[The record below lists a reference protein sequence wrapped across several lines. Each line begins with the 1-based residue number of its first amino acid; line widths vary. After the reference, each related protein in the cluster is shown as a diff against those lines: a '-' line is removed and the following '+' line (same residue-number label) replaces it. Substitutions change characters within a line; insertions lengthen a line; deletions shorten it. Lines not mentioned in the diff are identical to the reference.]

1 MAEIT
6 EEKLAPARQPDR
18 PRRLAP
24 PPRPRSSRGR
34 WVFPVIVIVLIII
47 VLGGVFVYLRYMRGS
62 SVTYVQQAVRVGN
75 LQDTVAATGQLQP
88 RAVYDMNFSSAG
100 QVQAIDVQ
108 VGQQVTA
115 GQTLATLNKGAPMT
129 APANATVA
137 AINGVVGEDVG
148 SNGNVSASNSG
159 SGGSGNGGGSS
170 SQPFMILTDTS
181 SFTIAAQVN
190 EADIEQIKT
199 GQTAQFTL
207 PAFPN
212 QTFTASVTDIQTYG
226 QISSG
231 VVNYTVDLAVN
242 NNSLQGAH
250 PYPGM
255 TATINIITQ
264 QVTNVLLVP
273 NSALTF
279 PSQALQSGELSRA
292 ALRSLYRSGGL
303 NGNTTSGNSGS
314 STSSQGKRGVVLEIQ
329 NGQLTPVVVTTG
341 LTNGQYT
348 QILSGLSQGDRVV
361 TSQIGGQSSGILS
374 GLGGGRGGAGG
385 AGGFGGGGGGFGG
398 GGRRNGGGG
407 AGGAGGTSNGG

>member
-6 EEKLAPARQPDR
+6 EEKSAPAREPDR

-24 PPRPRSSRGR
+24 PPRPRSSRRG
-34 WVFPVIVIVLIII
+34 WLVAVIVIVLIVI
-47 VLGGVFVYLRYMRGS
+47 VLGGGFVYLRYRRSS
-62 SVTYVQQAVRVGN
+62 SVTYVQQAVRTGN
-75 LQDTVAATGQLQP
+75 LQITVAATGQLQP
-88 RAVYDMNFSSAG
+88 KAVYDMNFSGAG

-115 GQTLATLNKGAPMT
+115 GQTLATLDKGAAMT

-137 AINGVVGEDVG
+137 AINGIVGENVG
-148 SNGNVSASNSG
+148 SNGNVSAGSSG
-159 SGGSGNGGGSS
+159 NGGSGNGSGSGN

-181 SFTIAAQVN
+181 AFTISAQVN
-190 EADIEQIKT
+190 EADIEQIKQ
-199 GQTAQFTL
+199 GQNAQFTL
-207 PAFPN
+207 AAFPN

-226 QISSG
+226 QTSSS

-264 QVTNVLLVP
+264 QVTNALLVP

-279 PSQALQSGELSRA
+279 SSQALQSGELSRA
-292 ALRSLYRSGGL
+292 ALRSLYGSGGL
-303 NGNTTSGNSGS
+303 NGNGTNGSS
-314 STSSQGKRGVVLEIQ
+314 STSSQGKRGLVLELQ
-329 NGQLTPVVVTTG
+329 NGQLTPVLVTTG

-348 QILSGLSQGDRVV
+348 QILSGLNQGDRVV
-361 TSQIGGQSSGILS
+361 TSQVGGTGTTGILN

-385 AGGFGGGGGGFGG
+385 NGGGFGGGGGGGAG

-407 AGGAGGTSNGG
+407 NGNGNGG